1 MVMEIQIIENE
12 YMDVRG
18 IDMCVVAFI
27 VENT

>member
-1 MVMEIQIIENE
+1 MVTEIQIIENG

-18 IDMCVVAFI
+18 SNVCFVAFI